1 MVFVVSILLFFPYT
15 LVAIDT
21 LFRLLY
27 LVVRVFYNL
36 PDDSPDNFGTKLLF
50 LIIAHDEENV
60 IENTINVLLRG
71 VANQPETKII
81 LLCDHCSDQTAKI
94 GILAGVSVVY
104 RVDGLPGKGQA
115 LSWFVENYKQE
126 IASTDIIII
135 LDADSLVDSCFSD
148 NIRKAFAPDIR
159 VVQSQI
165 SPIRSNDHTLTLLAS
180 YSELLS
186 QHIDDL
192 ARQHLKWSVPLRGTG
207 MAFRSDVFRTI
218 GYNLQTQVEDIEI
231 SIRLA
236 RMRIPVHFS
245 PNCLVFD
252 PKASKMLG
260 LARQRGRWLK
270 GQRHILFTLKNDLW
284 NIFCFGLAE
293 WSLIQALL
301 LKPKTLLALIKIILL
316 LFAVL
321 LPFLPFGFNNLLIAS
336 LVLSFAIDFLYYFY
350 GLTLVA
356 QRPKYLSALLCSPI
370 YLVLWLASWVYSIL
384 PGQGWL
390 RGRDEP

>member
-1 MVFVVSILLFFPYT
+1 MVVVSLLLFPPYM
-15 LVAIDT
+15 LVAIDSF
-21 LFRLLY
+21 FRLLY
-27 LVVRVFYNL
+27 LVVRAFYNV
-36 PDDSPDNFGTKLLF
+36 PDDSPDNFGMRLLF
-50 LIIAHDEENV
+50 LVIAHDEEDV
-60 IENTINVLLRG
+60 IENTINVLLREA
-71 VANQPETKII
+71 ANQSEAQIV
-81 LLCDHCSDQTAKI
+81 LLSDHCSDRTSEI
-94 GILAGVSVVY
+94 GILAGV
-104 RVDGLPGKGQA
+104 RVISRIDGLPGKGQA
-115 LSWFVENYKQE
+115 LSWFVKNYEQE
-126 IASTDIIII
+126 IASTDIVII
-135 LDADSLVDSCFSD
+135 LDADSLVDSCFTH

-159 VVQSQI
+159 VVQSQVC
-165 SPIRSNDHTLTLLAS
+165 PIRSNDHTLTLLAS

-192 ARQHLKWSVPLRGTG
+192 ARQRLKWSVPLRGTG

-236 RMRIPVHFS
+236 KMGIPVHFS

-284 NIFCFGLAE
+284 NLFCSGLAE

-301 LKPKTLLALIKIILL
+301 LKPKTLLALIKISLL
-316 LFAVL
+316 LFAVFLPL
-321 LPFLPFGFNNLLIAS
+321 LPSGFNNLLIAS
-336 LVLSFAIDFLYYFY
+336 LILSFTVDFLYYFY
-350 GLTLVA
+350 GLNLVA
-356 QRPKYLSALLCSPI
+356 QRLKYLSALLRSPI